1 MKLFKKICS
10 LGLSSFAVLIL
21 SGFLSLQPIAE
32 PKVFAHHNSANACND
47 VTLVGDGRTE
57 TDSVASPAAAG
68 RSSGIADSGTFN
80 FDQPATHD
88 YQTCGEKKSNT
99 YKLDLQAGAV
109 NVTGQFLR
117 GWVWNDNLGYVSFYC
132 KDDDNLDLKCGPA
145 IDYGV
150 VINPG
155 TNTDG
160 RVRGFAWGDNT
171 GWISMGCD
179 KGKNLSG
186 GDCGDL
192 ADPDTQNIQYG
203 VYVTKP
209 DGGTV
214 AGGYGCTRTGGTP
227 LQPGDLY
234 GYGWSDS
241 VGWMNFCGA
250 HVDGMAGALLPR
262 VRFEPAD
269 GANVYAN
276 GADSHKIIV
285 ELVEN
290 GVVLAD
296 PGTHAV
302 SVTSLVWAD
311 TLRADQVTACTPLD
325 AVTGT
330 TAACVY
336 NGANKP
342 TGASFAWQAAK
353 SGLVGDLKA
362 IAPTNEKDKIRLNT
376 LQVNLDGS
384 VYELTANRDFT
395 FSQAVSVTR
404 ISSTPLDTETREQEQ
419 ISAIRNSSEPLF
431 LTAEKHGGAGLP
443 ADTSINIITQLHDCN
458 SPYEFVFD
466 EGTVGDVKNTT
477 TGALLEA
484 HNLGTEADKVN
495 IDRAG
500 TVCPTV
506 PNGTTLVDTTSAT
519 LKQFLDSPQSTLVK
533 LIFSD
538 IESADAEFDVAPG
551 ATTDKAVGIRTR
563 VGYTAPAPF
572 NTTVRYF
579 SRMLVDGSVINQAA
593 QVLGNVRID
602 IQKDLKAGAVAQ
614 SLGNDSKNTQS
625 KREKFYRVIKNTIGT
640 PRLRAIAGV
649 TGGTLTINKNTDL
662 KDGLL
667 YFNRTNVSSPS
678 DQPCKIIFDD
688 ASGAMNFSKDVTV
701 VTEGC
706 DVYIDQDIMSA
717 AGRTG
722 RLGIIALEDLG
733 MTKSA
738 RKGGNIYICHRVKDI
753 EANFVTDG
761 SIFGYGLSETEC
773 GGTAKEALLDA
784 NGLPSPAGSRAT
796 AFRQLTLVGSLLS
809 DNTYG
814 GSLLNPPQLGDG
826 TKVTDPA
833 DAYKTRLYDINFLR
847 YATTRPGDIDTDGV
861 NTCWANTADQLSAL
875 LGDKTCYYNSPERN
889 KGIVNITYRAPTGN
903 MAIFK
908 GVK

>member
-1 MKLFKKICS
+1 MKFLKKICS

-32 PKVFAHHNSANACND
+32 PKVFAHHNSANSCTD

-68 RSSGIADSGTFN
+68 RASGIADSGTFN

-88 YQTCGEKKSNT
+88 YQACGEKKLNT
-99 YKLDLQAGAV
+99 YKLDLPASAT

-117 GWVWNDNLGYVSFYC
+117 GWVWNDNLGYVSLYC
-132 KDDDNLDLKCGPA
+132 KDDDNLDLKCGSA
-145 IDYGV
+145 VDYGV
-150 VINPG
+150 VINPE
-155 TNTDG
+155 TSTDG

-179 KGKNLSG
+179 KGKNLSDN
-186 GDCGDL
+186 DCGD
-192 ADPDTQNIQYG
+192 ADTQYG

-214 AGGYGCTRTGGTP
+214 AGGYGCTRTDGTP
-227 LQPGDLY
+227 PQPGDLY

-250 HVDGMAGALLPR
+250 HVDSITPALMPR

-269 GANVYAN
+269 GVGIYAN
-276 GADSHKIIV
+276 GTDSHKIIV

-290 GVVLAD
+290 GAVLAS

-302 SVTSLVWAD
+302 SVASLVWAD
-311 TLRADQVTACTPLD
+311 SLRADQVKACTPLD
-325 AVTGT
+325 AVAGT

-362 IAPTNEKDKIRLNT
+362 IAPTNEKDKIRLST
-376 LQVNLDGS
+376 LQVNLDGL

-443 ADTSINIITQLHDCN
+443 TDTSINIVTQLHDCN

-466 EGTVGDVKNTT
+466 EGAVGDVKNAT
-477 TGALLEA
+477 TGAFTEEQP
-484 HNLGTEADKVN
+484 HNIGTEADKVN
-495 IDRAG
+495 IDRAA

-506 PNGTTLVDTTSAT
+506 PSGTTVVDTTSAT
-519 LKQFLDSPQSTLVK
+519 LKQFLDSPASTFVK
-533 LIFSD
+533 LIYSD
-538 IESADAEFDVAPG
+538 IESADAEYDVAPG
-551 ATTDKAVGIRTR
+551 ATTDHAVGIRTR
-563 VGYTAPAPF
+563 VEYTA
-572 NTTVRYF
+572 TTGQAVRYF
-579 SRMLVDGSVINQAA
+579 SRILIDGSVINQAA

-602 IQKDLKAGAVAQ
+602 TQKDLKSGAVAH
-614 SLGNDSKNTQS
+614 SIGNDSKDTQS

-640 PRLRAIAGV
+640 PRLQNISGV

-667 YFNRTNVSSPS
+667 YYNRANVSSS
-678 DQPCKIIFDD
+678 ADQPCKIIFDD
-688 ASGAMNFSKDVTV
+688 ASGTMNFSKDVTV

-706 DVYIDQDIMSA
+706 DIFIDQDIISA
-717 AGRTG
+717 AGLTG

-733 MTKSA
+733 MTKSS
-738 RKGGNIYICHRVKDI
+738 RKGGNIYVCHRVKDI

-796 AFRQLTLVGSLLS
+796 AFRQITLLGSLLS

-814 GSLLNPPQLGDG
+814 GSLLSPPQLGDG
-826 TKVTDPA
+826 TKVTNPA
-833 DAYKTRLYDINFLR
+833 DAYKARLYDINFLR
-847 YATTRPGDIDTDGV
+847 YAVTRPGNFGTDGV
-861 NTCWANTADQLSAL
+861 YTCWANTVDQLSTL
-875 LGDKTCYYNSPERN
+875 LGDKSCSSNSPEKN
-889 KGIVNITYRAPTGN
+889 KGIVNITYRAPSGN